1 MNVPGFC
8 VQVKQVAMTSLR
20 LLRRVVGQSGRDKLT
35 LSPPSQLTV
44 TNAASMQTA
53 TTMER

>member
-35 LSPPSQLTV
+35 LSPPSRLTV
-44 TNAASMQTA
+44 TNAATMQTA
-53 TTMER
+53 TTMEM

>member
-8 VQVKQVAMTSLR
+8 VQVKQIAMTSLR

-35 LSPPSQLTV
+35 LNPPSRLTV

>member
-8 VQVKQVAMTSLR
+8 VQVKQIAMTSLR
-20 LLRRVVGQSGRDKLT
+20 LLRRATGQSGRDKLI
-35 LSPPSQLTV
+35 LNPPSQLTV
-44 TNAASMQTA
+44 TNAATMQAA